1 MLVTPSIRQFVLT
14 NDGGHGHQ
22 ALSVARRDARA
33 PLRGRQPVAG
43 NPDCTGPVLESSAI
57 MHRPDSIHLDL
68 LINQLQLPGNPV
80 RRVECP
86 GPAPDLVPTW
96 ALRSLDLD

>member
-1 MLVTPSIRQFVLT
+1 MATVQPAQRVPSSPAP
-14 NDGGHGHQ
+14 

>member
-1 MLVTPSIRQFVLT
+1 MEELLALKCDVRPACQPLRSVPRPT
-14 NDGGHGHQ
+14 N
-22 ALSVARRDARA
+22 ARR
-33 PLRGRQPVAG
+33 GRRSGGQPVAG
-43 NPDCTGPVLESSAI
+43 NPDCTGPVLESSTI
-57 MHRPDSIHLDL
+57 THRVDSIHLDL
-68 LINQLQLPGNPV
+68 LLNQLQLPGNLV

>member
-1 MLVTPSIRQFVLT
+1 MGDANII
-14 NDGGHGHQ
+14 
-22 ALSVARRDARA
+22 ALRVHR
-33 PLRGRQPVAG
+33 LG

-57 MHRPDSIHLDL
+57 MHRPDSIHLGL
-68 LINQLQLPGNPV
+68 LLNQLQLPGNPV